1 MTKPK
6 RNGPNKK
13 RGRKLMQYHH
23 SDLVKAVEAV
33 RSNLMSIRKA
43 AETFHVPKSTNSDK
57 VTSRS
62 EIDANIGRKPSLPEC
77 VENKIAE
84 NVVEAS
90 KRGMGVSRAQ
100 LFQRTA
106 LLCKRLRVSVFK
118 NGAPGR
124 GWWNCFKKCHPE
136 LAIRK
141 PEKLGNSRARM
152 LNPTVVERYMNDIG
166 QKYPS

>member
-1 MTKPK
+1 MQINFVMTKPK

-43 AETFHVPKSTNSDK
+43 AETFHVPKSTISDK
-57 VTSRS
+57 VTGRS
-62 EIDANIGRKPSLPEC
+62 EIDGYIGRKPSLPEC

-124 GWWNCFKKCHPE
+124 GWWNCFKKRHPE
-136 LAIRK
+136 LAIK
-141 PEKLGNSRARM
+141 TQKNWEILGQ
-152 LNPTVVERYMNDIG
+152 G
-166 QKYPS
+166 C

>member
-43 AETFHVPKSTNSDK
+43 AETFHVPKSTISDK
-57 VTSRS
+57 VTGRS

-77 VENKIAE
+77 VEN
-84 NVVEAS
+84 
-90 KRGMGVSRAQ
+90 
-100 LFQRTA
+100 
-106 LLCKRLRVSVFK
+106 
-118 NGAPGR
+118 
-124 GWWNCFKKCHPE
+124 
-136 LAIRK
+136 
-141 PEKLGNSRARM
+141 
-152 LNPTVVERYMNDIG
+152 
-166 QKYPS
+166 

>member
-1 MTKPK
+1 
-6 RNGPNKK
+6 
-13 RGRKLMQYHH
+13 MQYHH

-43 AETFHVPKSTNSDK
+43 EETFHVPKSTISDK
-57 VTSRS
+57 VTGRS

-106 LLCKRLRVSVFK
+106 LLCKRLGSRSSKMALPGEGGGTALK
-118 NGAPGR
+118 NVTQSLPSENQKN
-124 GWWNCFKKCHPE
+124 WE
-136 LAIRK
+136 I
-141 PEKLGNSRARM
+141 LGQ
-152 LNPTVVERYMNDIG
+152 G
-166 QKYPS
+166 C